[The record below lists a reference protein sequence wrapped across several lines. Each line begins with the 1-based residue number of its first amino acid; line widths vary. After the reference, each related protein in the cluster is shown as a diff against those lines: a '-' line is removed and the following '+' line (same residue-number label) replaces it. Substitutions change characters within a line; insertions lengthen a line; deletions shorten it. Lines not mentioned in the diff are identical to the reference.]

1 MCLSVQQCFSCKYV
15 NIEVVTTFCHIT
27 VKQMKKKE
35 CLKKQCWHL
44 EKNPNHQFWHQRDM
58 AKSKKKARK
67 EMLNAY
73 VAQFSISTTLTK
85 ST

>member
-1 MCLSVQQCFSCKYV
+1 MNQTLYCGKSNNCCAYCNLHK
-15 NIEVVTTFCHIT
+15 CHMT

-44 EKNPNHQFWHQRDM
+44 KKNPDHQFWHQRDTV
-58 AKSKKKARK
+58 KSKKKARK

-73 VAQFSISTTLTK
+73 VAQFALPANSAIK
-85 ST
+85 A